1 MASEAS
7 NETKA
12 RLSRIDKDK
21 LLIYGYIRKNTNV
34 SCTITEDGVKNVIVS
49 FYYDPC
55 KELQAVVGNTFIG
68 RDLIE
73 TTFEQRIAGNDLIL
87 ILFAAF
93 YDPPSKYMALRL
105 KAAYQTWK
113 KNEESVEVIFV
124 NHGDHE
130 AGFKG
135 FFTDSMG
142 DWVAY
147 PFGNDQIKKMYDK
160 FGFRGATPCLYVLNA
175 NAELIQKIIVPQ

>member
-1 MASEAS
+1 MASEFEAS

-21 LLIYGYIRKNTNV
+21 LLIYGYIRNNTNV
-34 SCTITEDGVKNVIVS
+34 NCTIAEDGVKNVIVS

-93 YDPPSKYMALRL
+93 YCGASKRMAFEL

-113 KNEESVEVIFV
+113 KNGERIEVIFV
-124 NHGDHE
+124 PHGEDE
-130 AGFKG
+130 EGFKG
-135 FFTDSMG
+135 FFRLNPKQPTRKCD
-142 DWVAY
+142 
-147 PFGNDQIKKMYDK
+147 F
-160 FGFRGATPCLYVLNA
+160 FRRNG
-175 NAELIQKIIVPQ
+175 